1 MTRHTRGAVRLTAS
15 FAAVL
20 ALAGCSRGEGPAGLG
35 SADAIADAFGCVGV
49 EQVGTVPHTP
59 DEYSCTSADQPVI
72 IFRADPESA
81 EAVRDYL
88 QEETEHDDVAQV
100 TEEWYITCADEATCT
115 AIEHDLD
122 VTFS

>member
-1 MTRHTRGAVRLTAS
+1 MVRHPRRAVRLTAAI
-15 FAAVL
+15 AAVL
-20 ALAGCSRGEGPAGLG
+20 ALAGCSRGEGPFDLG

-59 DEYSCTSADQPVI
+59 DEYTCTSAGQPVI
-72 IFRADPESA
+72 IFRADPEAA
-81 EAVRDYL
+81 EAVRAYL
-88 QEETEHDDVAQV
+88 REETAHDDVAQV
-100 TEEWYITCADEATCT
+100 TDEWYVTCADEATCT

>member
-1 MTRHTRGAVRLTAS
+1 MARLTRRAVRSTAA

-20 ALAGCSRGEGPAGLG
+20 ALAGCSRGEGPAGLD
-35 SADAIADAFGCVGV
+35 SAHAIADAFGCVGV

-59 DEYSCTSADQPVI
+59 DEYICTSADQPVI
-72 IFRADPESA
+72 IFRADTESA
-81 EAVRDYL
+81 EAVRAYL
-88 QEETEHDDVAQV
+88 QEETAHDDVARV
-100 TEEWYITCADEATCT
+100 TDDWYVTCADAATCT